1 MNRQFTVVGA
11 GLAGSMMAIML
22 ARLGHSVQVF
32 ERRPDPRHTGAE
44 GGRSI
49 NLAISARGLHALEQ
63 AGIAERILE
72 LAIPMKGRMIHSVEG
87 ELTFQPYGA
96 AGFAINSVSRAELNI
111 ALLDAAGEQP
121 GVRLH
126 FGQRCRR
133 VDLENR
139 EVLIEDERSGDV
151 RPVQAGTIVGA
162 DGAFSAVRTRMQQQD
177 RFDYS
182 QSYLSH
188 GYKEL
193 YIPPGP
199 GGTFQLE
206 KHALHI
212 WPRGGYMMIALPNR
226 DGSFTCTLFWPFD
239 GPGSFASIGSDR
251 DLVAFFTGNYPDV
264 IALMPGLAGDYSANP
279 ASSLVTIRCAPW
291 FFEDRAVLI
300 GDASHAVV
308 PFYGQGAN
316 AAFEDCVVL
325 EECLQNSA
333 QDLAGAFAAFND
345 RRKEH
350 ADALADLAIAN
361 FEEMRDKVASPVFL
375 ARKKLEA
382 TLHRWFPESF
392 IPLYTM
398 ISFMRVPYADAV
410 RRSRRQWMIVG
421 AAALVVLVAVIFVLA
436 AI

>member
-1 MNRQFTVVGA
+1 A
-11 GLAGSMMAIML
+11 
-22 ARLGHSVQVF
+22 
-32 ERRPDPRHTGAE
+32 GAE

-49 NLAISARGLHALEQ
+49 NLAISARGLHALDR

-72 LAIPMKGRMIHSVEG
+72 LAIPMKGRMIHSSEG
-87 ELTFQPYGA
+87 ALTFQPYGA
-96 AGFAINSVSRAELNI
+96 SGYAINSVSRADLNI
-111 ALLDAAGEQP
+111 SLLNAAEKES

-133 VDLENR
+133 VDLEHR
-139 EVLIEDERSGDV
+139 ELLIEDERTGDM

-162 DGAFSAVRTRMQQQD
+162 DGAFSVVRTRMQRQD

-193 YIPPGP
+193 FIPPGP
-199 GGTFQLE
+199 GGTFQIE

-226 DGSFTCTLFWPFD
+226 DGSFTCTLFWPFT
-239 GPGSFASIGSDR
+239 GPGSFASVSSAR
-251 DLVAFFTGNYPDV
+251 DLIAFFTEHYPDV
-264 IALMPGLAGDYSANP
+264 IAVMPGLTTDFFANP
-279 ASSLVTIRCAPW
+279 TSSLVTIRCAPW
-291 FFEDRAVLI
+291 FVEDRAVLI

-325 EECLQNSA
+325 EECLRESPKDPA
-333 QDLAGAFAAFND
+333 TAFADFNH

-361 FEEMRDKVASPVFL
+361 FEEMRDKVASPLFL
-375 ARKKLEA
+375 AGKKAEA
-382 TLHRWFPESF
+382 ALHRWFPDWF

-410 RRSRRQWMIVG
+410 RRARRQWMIVG
-421 AAALVVLVAVIFVLA
+421 AAAGAVLAILVLLVAALL
-436 AI
+436 